1 MPGDGPTG
9 QGGHLIVAFF
19 TDNPGVWLMHC
30 HIGWHVAMG
39 FALQFIEG
47 QELIKDT
54 VTDTCFLND
63 VCDSWRPWAKEK
75 GIYVDDS
82 GV

>member
-1 MPGDGPTG
+1 MACSRSAPLT
-9 QGGHLIVAFF
+9 L
-19 TDNPGVWLMHC
+19 LMIIANLFLQC

-39 FALQFIEG
+39 FALQFIVGKE
-47 QELIKDT
+47 QIKDT
-54 VTDTCFLND
+54 VSDTCLLND
-63 VCDSWRPWAKEK
+63 VCTTWRPWAQEK